1 MGYRLQA
8 TYNLEA
14 LKMIISLK
22 DRIADILKETPL
34 PKAKDV
40 TDESHRLAA
49 EINIGRTKFMDKYD
63 VSSELEYKRRCVKEG
78 RIMYHAHIGMNTWDE
93 TVTALGEVY
102 DFAEKN
108 GFVLDRA
115 GICLDRRMSLPPELR
130 KSAPQETGPY
140 LETEGDWRQVGQAA
154 PIQPHMGD
162 FIIGFPASTVNAMAA
177 LRAGVTTVGNLS
189 QFFAHEAP
197 MWKRTDITTVETVK
211 AIGIMGAL
219 REKGTLM
226 HSYLDDGFGALF
238 LDCATSAAWAYLE
251 RYIVEDLLGA
261 KLAHCVGGLVSDPI
275 KRTGW
280 VFALDEIH
288 DHDCIGSM
296 FYGDTISASS
306 VPEENRSLAAEYLIW
321 DIMAQLEC
329 PTGHGLMPVPFTE
342 ALRAPSLEEICEI
355 QQWARE
361 MERIARRMHPH
372 FDFTA
377 SRSFAASICAKGK
390 GIFKNALDFFADCG
404 VDTRDAVQ
412 LLYILKKIGPRAFED
427 ELNPGARDK
436 EKTSAGG
443 EPIPNDIFTRTL
455 EQVDTWRPHYESG
468 EVREKLSGIKVLLA
482 STDVHEHGLL
492 LIDRLLT
499 AAGALV
505 DNIGAERNPDEV
517 VSEAAKHGAEM
528 VFISTHNGM
537 ALEYARNLLDEMEEE
552 DYKVPVCM
560 GGVLNQ
566 NTAEGT
572 TPVDVSGELEG
583 MGVTVVTDL
592 RLLPERTAA
601 AKKRV
606 L

>member
-1 MGYRLQA
+1 
-8 TYNLEA
+8 
-14 LKMIISLK
+14 MIISLK
-22 DRIADILKETPL
+22 ERIANILKETPL
-34 PKAKDV
+34 PKARDV
-40 TDESHRLAA
+40 MDESRRLAS
-49 EINIGRTKFMDKYD
+49 EITIGRTKFMDKYD
-63 VSSELEYKRRCVKEG
+63 VSSELEYKRRCIKEG
-78 RIMYHAHIGMNTWDE
+78 RIMYHAHIGMNTWKE
-93 TVTALGEVY
+93 TAKALDGVY
-102 DFAEKN
+102 NFAQDN
-108 GFVLDRA
+108 GFILDRA
-115 GICLDRRMSLPPELR
+115 GICLDRRMSLPPEMR
-130 KSAPQETGPY
+130 KSAPQESGPY
-140 LETEGDWRQVGQAA
+140 LENDDDWREVGQAA

-219 REKGTLM
+219 RDKGALM

-251 RYIVEDLLGA
+251 RYIVEELLGA
-261 KLAHCVGGLVSDPI
+261 KLAHCVGGLVSDPV
-275 KRTGW
+275 KRSGW

-296 FYGDTISASS
+296 FYGDTISSDRD
-306 VPEENRSLAAEYLIW
+306 PEKNRSLTAEYLLW

-342 ALRAPSLEEICEI
+342 ALRAPSLEEICEV
-355 QQWARE
+355 QLWTRE
-361 MERIARRMHPH
+361 IERIARRMHPH

-377 SRSFAASICAKGK
+377 SKKFASSICTKGK
-390 GIFKNALDFFADCG
+390 AIFHSALDFFADCG

-412 LLYILKKIGPRAFED
+412 MLYILKCIGPRAFED
-427 ELNPGARDK
+427 ELNPGALS
-436 EKTSAGG
+436 KTAA
-443 EPIPNDIFTRTL
+443 EDNPPIPNDIFTMTL
-455 EQVDTWRPHYESG
+455 AQVDIWRPRYESG
-468 EVREKLSGIKVLLA
+468 EAREKLSGIKVLLA

-492 LIDRLLT
+492 LIDRLLS

-517 VSEAAKHGAEM
+517 VSEAAKRGSEM

-552 DYKVPVCM
+552 DYKVPICM

-572 TPVDVSGELEG
+572 TPVEVSGELEE
-583 MGVTVVTDL
+583 MGIAVVTDL
-592 RLLPERTAA
+592 WLLPERAAA
-601 AKKRV
+601 AKEHFCR
-606 L
+606 

>member
-1 MGYRLQA
+1 
-8 TYNLEA
+8 
-14 LKMIISLK
+14 MIISLK
-22 DRIADILKETPL
+22 ERIANILKETPL
-34 PKAKDV
+34 PKARDV
-40 TDESHRLAA
+40 MDESRRLAS
-49 EINIGRTKFMDKYD
+49 EITIGRTKFMDKYD
-63 VSSELEYKRRCVKEG
+63 VSSELEYKRRCIKEG
-78 RIMYHAHIGMNTWDE
+78 RIMYHAHIGMNTWKE
-93 TVTALGEVY
+93 TAKALDGVY
-102 DFAEKN
+102 NFAQDN
-108 GFVLDRA
+108 GFILDRA
-115 GICLDRRMSLPPELR
+115 GICLDRRMSLPPEMR
-130 KSAPQETGPY
+130 KSAPQESGPY
-140 LETEGDWRQVGQAA
+140 LENDDDWREVGQAA

-219 REKGTLM
+219 RDKGALM

-251 RYIVEDLLGA
+251 RYIVEELLGA
-261 KLAHCVGGLVSDPI
+261 KLAHCVGGLVSDPV
-275 KRTGW
+275 KRSGW

-296 FYGDTISASS
+296 FYGDTISSDRD
-306 VPEENRSLAAEYLIW
+306 PEKNRSLTAEYLLW

-342 ALRAPSLEEICEI
+342 ALRAPSLEEICEV
-355 QQWARE
+355 QLWTRE
-361 MERIARRMHPH
+361 IERIARRMHPH

-377 SRSFAASICAKGK
+377 SKKFASSICTKGEA
-390 GIFKNALDFFADCG
+390 IFHSALDFFADCG

-412 LLYILKKIGPRAFED
+412 MLYILKCIGPRAFED
-427 ELNPGARDK
+427 ELNPGARS
-436 EKTSAGG
+436 KTAA
-443 EPIPNDIFTRTL
+443 EDNPPIPNDIFTMTL
-455 EQVDTWRPHYESG
+455 AQVDIWRPRYESG
-468 EVREKLSGIKVLLA
+468 EAREKLSGIKVLLA

-492 LIDRLLT
+492 LIDRLLS

-517 VSEAAKHGAEM
+517 VSEAAKRGSEM

-572 TPVDVSGELEG
+572 TPVEVSGELEE
-583 MGVTVVTDL
+583 MGIAVVTDL
-592 RLLPERTAA
+592 WLLPERAAA
-601 AKKRV
+601 AKEHFCR
-606 L
+606 

>member
-1 MGYRLQA
+1 
-8 TYNLEA
+8 
-14 LKMIISLK
+14 MIISLK
-22 DRIADILKETPL
+22 ERIAAILKETPL
-34 PKAKDV
+34 PKAPAV
-40 TDESHRLAA
+40 MDESRRLAS
-49 EINIGRTKFMDKYD
+49 EVTIGRTKFMDKYD

-78 RIMYHAHIGMNTWDE
+78 RIMYHAHIGMNTWKE
-93 TVTALGEVY
+93 TAKALKEVY
-102 DFAEKN
+102 DFTQRG
-108 GFVLDRA
+108 GFILDRA

-130 KSAPQETGPY
+130 KSAPQESGPY
-140 LETEGDWRQVGQAA
+140 LESDCDWREVGQAA

-197 MWKRTDITTVETVK
+197 MWKRTDITTVETAK

-219 REKGTLM
+219 RDKGALM

-251 RYIVEDLLGA
+251 KYIVEDLLGA
-261 KLAHCVGGLVSDPI
+261 KLAHCVGGLVSDPV
-275 KRTGW
+275 KRSGW

-296 FYGDTISASS
+296 FYGDTISASC

-377 SRSFAASICAKGK
+377 SKRFASSICAKGK
-390 GIFKNALDFFADCG
+390 TIFKNALDFFADCG
-404 VDTRDAVQ
+404 VDTKDAVQ
-412 LLYILKKIGPRAFED
+412 MLYILKKIGPQAFED

-436 EKTSAGG
+436 KRIAAGG
-443 EPIPNDIFTRTL
+443 APIPNDIFTRTL
-455 EQVDTWRPHYESG
+455 EQVDLWKPRYESA
-468 EVREKLSGIKVLLA
+468 EVRAKLAGIKVLLA

-492 LIDRLLT
+492 LIDRLLS
-499 AAGALV
+499 AAGTLV

-517 VSEAAKHGAEM
+517 VSEAAKRGAEM
-528 VFISTHNGM
+528 AFISTHNGM

-552 DYKVPVCM
+552 NYQIPVCM

-566 NTAEGT
+566 NTAQGT
-572 TPVDVSGELEG
+572 TPVDVSEELEEL
-583 MGVTVVTDL
+583 GVTVVTDL
-592 RLLPERTAA
+592 LLLPERAA
-601 AKKRV
+601 AVKGTVCK
-606 L
+606 

>member
-1 MGYRLQA
+1 
-8 TYNLEA
+8 
-14 LKMIISLK
+14 MIISLK
-22 DRIADILKETPL
+22 ERIANILKETPL
-34 PKAKDV
+34 PKARDV
-40 TDESHRLAA
+40 MDESRGLAS
-49 EINIGRTKFMDKYD
+49 EITIGRTKFMDKYD
-63 VSSELEYKRRCVKEG
+63 VSSELEYKRRCIKEG
-78 RIMYHAHIGMNTWDE
+78 RIMYHAHIGMNTWKE
-93 TVTALGEVY
+93 TAKALDGVY
-102 DFAEKN
+102 NFAQDN
-108 GFVLDRA
+108 GFILDRA
-115 GICLDRRMSLPPELR
+115 GICLDRRMSLPPEMR
-130 KSAPQETGPY
+130 KSAPQESGPY
-140 LETEGDWRQVGQAA
+140 LENDDDWREVGQAA

-219 REKGTLM
+219 RDKGALM

-251 RYIVEDLLGA
+251 RYIVEELLGA
-261 KLAHCVGGLVSDPI
+261 KLAHCVGGLVSDPV
-275 KRTGW
+275 KRSGW

-296 FYGDTISASS
+296 FYGDTISSDRD
-306 VPEENRSLAAEYLIW
+306 PEKNRSLTAEYLLW

-342 ALRAPSLEEICEI
+342 ALRAPSLEEICEV
-355 QQWARE
+355 QLWTRE
-361 MERIARRMHPH
+361 IERIARRMHPH
-372 FDFTA
+372 FDFTVSKKFA
-377 SRSFAASICAKGK
+377 SSICTKGK
-390 GIFKNALDFFADCG
+390 AIFRSALDFFADCG

-412 LLYILKKIGPRAFED
+412 MLYILKCIGPRAFED
-427 ELNPGARDK
+427 ELNPGARS
-436 EKTSAGG
+436 KTAA
-443 EPIPNDIFTRTL
+443 EDNPPIPNDIFTMTL
-455 EQVDTWRPHYESG
+455 AQVDIWRPRYESG
-468 EVREKLSGIKVLLA
+468 EAREKLSGIKVLLA

-492 LIDRLLT
+492 LIDRLLS
-499 AAGALV
+499 AAGAVV

-517 VSEAAKHGAEM
+517 VSEAAKRGSEM

-572 TPVDVSGELEG
+572 TPAEVSGELEE
-583 MGVTVVTDL
+583 MGIAVVTDL
-592 RLLPERTAA
+592 WLLPERAAA
-601 AKKRV
+601 AKEHFCR
-606 L
+606 